1 MSEIEGTRVETLGP
15 AQADPAD
22 PASRGGALQRLADLV
37 CKLMDENGPYSLS
50 LSDAASV
57 LAVRLDSRLAADAKA
72 TALYRTC
79 PEKRAS
85 RVVAVVA
92 DAQAEAT
99 KANANRF
106 SRAPGSGWGAPQGGS
121 IGAAVLERP
130 HGGGAS
136 WSIIKR
142 RPAAGQ
148 KPAANIDVR
157 DLPELIRQQWCGKL
171 LKRDQLFHH
180 RSPLAY
186 LAIPAATAAELFD
199 FKPEDGRARLAA
211 VDQPA
216 APPATVLQLVNP
228 STSIDGDQ
236 AELRKKI
243 EAHKP
248 MQKRGSRWP
257 DRAAMLRE
265 LLSQYNDRL
274 ALNGAASDVV
284 EEKLGSLWNLTSN
297 SAHTYLTEARKLPA
311 VESPTARAVEQV

>member
-50 LSDAASV
+50 VSDAASV
-57 LAVRLDSRLAADAKA
+57 FADRLDSRLAADAEA
-72 TALYRTC
+72 TSLYRTC
-79 PEKRAS
+79 PGKRAS

-142 RPAAGQ
+142 RPTAGQ
-148 KPAANIDVR
+148 KPAASIDVR
-157 DLPELIRQQWCGKL
+157 DLPALIRQQWCVKSMT
-171 LKRDQLFHH
+171 REQLFHP
-180 RSPLAY
+180 RSSLAH
-186 LAIPAATAAELFD
+186 LAIPAATAVELLGGIAQNAEEKQGASYVWPAVD
-199 FKPEDGRARLAA
+199 DGPGNLLIFERWNAMGGEKESAGVKLAA
-211 VDQPA
+211 LYGKTPRAIQQRIKPHRDANDPRRRRTQKARKQSEIGKSGSEGRELATAWTRPA
-216 APPATVLQLVNP
+216 AI
-228 STSIDGDQ
+228 S
-236 AELRKKI
+236 K
-243 EAHKP
+243 
-248 MQKRGSRWP
+248 
-257 DRAAMLRE
+257 
-265 LLSQYNDRL
+265 
-274 ALNGAASDVV
+274 
-284 EEKLGSLWNLTSN
+284 
-297 SAHTYLTEARKLPA
+297 
-311 VESPTARAVEQV
+311 